1 MRKVINGSLA
11 LTVAVA
17 GIVAATSAYPS
28 AFGFENA
35 RRPSQLAEQPTAPP
49 RPLLQLAEQPTA
61 PPRPVLQLAEQP
73 TAPPRPVLQLMS

>member
-28 AFGFENA
+28 AIGFGNA
-35 RRPSQLAEQPTAPP
+35 RRPSQLAEQPVSPPRPLFQLAEQPVSPP
-49 RPLLQLAEQPTA
+49 RPLLQLA
-61 PPRPVLQLAEQP
+61 
-73 TAPPRPVLQLMS
+73 

>member
-28 AFGFENA
+28 AFGFENG
-35 RRPSQLAEQPTAPP
+35 RRSSQLAEQTQSPP
-49 RPLLQLAEQPTA
+49 RPLLQLAEQTQS
-61 PPRPVLQLAEQP
+61 PPGPLLQL
-73 TAPPRPVLQLMS
+73 VS